1 MCEWWRHH
9 CRMDERE
16 QANRTVAEHVAR
28 MRRRLAD
35 GRGEIERQ
43 QASIRWLKTA
53 EAPMG
58 DEETVRD
65 ATRGAQQ

>member
-1 MCEWWRHH
+1 LRVVATPFG
-9 CRMDERE
+9 MDDRE
-16 QANRTVAEHVAR
+16 QANQDVAEYVAR

-35 GRGEIERQ
+35 GKDEIERQ

-53 EAPMG
+53 ESPMG

-65 ATRGAQQ
+65 ATRGDQQ